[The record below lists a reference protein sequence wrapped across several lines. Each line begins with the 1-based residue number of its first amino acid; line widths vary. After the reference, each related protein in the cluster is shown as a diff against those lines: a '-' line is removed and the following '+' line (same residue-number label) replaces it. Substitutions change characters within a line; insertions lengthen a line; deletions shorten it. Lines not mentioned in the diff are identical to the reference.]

1 MFVARFVAA
10 AFWLRTDFCC
20 CSKLRNKSPQQKS
33 MCVIGFMTTV
43 KSTTGDAVTRE
54 ARREATDLVDTRPSP
69 AAAAVMQ
76 FVTAV

>member
-1 MFVARFVAA
+1 
-10 AFWLRTDFCC
+10 
-20 CSKLRNKSPQQKS
+20 